1 LPLDH
6 FQMNAAT
13 PLNFVEPESTGML
26 RSTLRR
32 FVEKEMPREL
42 AQQWDKDNH
51 FPRDVFAKLA
61 QLGVMGLTVP
71 EEYGGVGRDIVA
83 CMVTIEELARRSSA
97 IAVPYIMSACYAGMN
112 ILECATEAQKKSLL
126 PRVASGELLF
136 AYGFTEPDVGS
147 DLASVKTTAER
158 RDDRVIING
167 AKRFCSGAAIADYIY
182 VLARS
187 DRDAPARKNLSFI
200 MVPPDTPG
208 VTITPIDGMGLKGA
222 ATTDVT
228 FDDVDVPFENVMG
241 GEAGWNK
248 GWDFLVGPGLDIEK
262 LEVAALALGV
272 AEAAV
277 ADAWDYS
284 QQRRQFGTAICAIQS
299 IRHVLAEVQ
308 TKLHAC
314 RLVMAQ
320 AAWLADRRLP
330 CRAETSMAKLF
341 VCDTGKDIV
350 LACQGVLGAYGYV
363 KGFDMERYV
372 RECLLM
378 PIIGGSSMIQKN
390 NIANAL
396 NLPR

>member
-1 LPLDH
+1 
-6 FQMNAAT
+6 MNHDT
-13 PLNFVEPESTGML
+13 PLNFLEPESTAML

-32 FVEKEMPREL
+32 FVDQEMPREL
-42 AQQWDKDNH
+42 AQRWDKENH
-51 FPRDVFAKLA
+51 FPRDVFGKLA

-71 EEYGGVGRDIVA
+71 EAYGGAGRDIVA
-83 CMVTIEELARRSSA
+83 CMVTIEELARRSCA

-112 ILECATEAQKKSLL
+112 ILECGTEEQKQKLL
-126 PRVASGELLF
+126 PKVAAGELTF

-147 DLASVKTTAER
+147 DLANVKTFAER
-158 RDDRVIING
+158 RGDRVIVNG
-167 AKRFCSGAAIADYIY
+167 AKRFCSGAYIADYIY
-182 VLARS
+182 ALVKS
-187 DRDAPARKNLSFI
+187 DRELSARKKNLSFVLI
-200 MVPPDTPG
+200 PPNTPG
-208 VTITPIDGMGLKGA
+208 VTITPIDGMGMKGA

-228 FDDVDVPFENVMG
+228 FDDVDIPFENVMG
-241 GEAGWNK
+241 GESGWNG
-248 GWDFLVGPGLDIEK
+248 GWEFLVGPGLDTEK

-277 ADAWDYS
+277 ADAWEYS
-284 QQRRQFGTAICAIQS
+284 QQRQQFGKTICSIQS
-299 IRHVLAEVQ
+299 IRHMLADVQ

-314 RLVMAQ
+314 RLVMYQ

-341 VCDTGKDIV
+341 VCDTAKDIV
-350 LACQGVLGAYGYV
+350 LTCQGVLGAYGYV

-372 RECLLM
+372 RDCLLM

-396 NLPR
+396 QLPR